1 MGAGTKTFESL
12 EKALAVAPKEKQL
25 KIISLDDLR
34 IKKEAFKNL
43 LPLYSLKAAAGYFG
57 NGEPVEP
64 EGWIEVQGFGTLN
77 ERMFV
82 ARAVGRSME
91 PKIYDG
97 DYLVFRAN
105 PVGSRVG
112 KIVLVQYRGP
122 EDPDTGGAY
131 TVKKYDSEK
140 VPDGEGGWK
149 HERIVLSPLNPEY
162 IPIVQEEDR
171 EQSLKV
177 IAEYVGKLSSRVRIK
192 SQYSSEG

>member
-1 MGAGTKTFESL
+1 MSAGTKSFESL
-12 EKALAVAPKEKQL
+12 AKALAVAPTEKQL

-34 IKKEAFKNL
+34 IKKEAFKSL

-64 EGWIEVQGFGTLN
+64 EGWIEVQGFGTLD

-105 PVGSRVG
+105 PVGSRIG
-112 KIVLVQYRGP
+112 KTVLVQYRGLADP
-122 EDPDTGGAY
+122 ETGGAY

-140 VPDGEGGWK
+140 VPDGEGGWE
-149 HERIVLSPLNPEY
+149 HTRILLLPLNPEY
-162 IPIVQEEDR
+162 STIVLEEDR
-171 EQSLKV
+171 AQSLKV
-177 IAEYVGKLSSRVRIK
+177 IAQYVGRLSI
-192 SQYSSEG
+192 